1 MRIEFDPE
9 ADAYVI
15 HDQELGDFYGVTPG
29 QAQDYYIVALRIAA
43 DHARKNPEE
52 TR

>member
-15 HDQELGDFYGVTPG
+15 HDQALGNFYGATLS

-43 DHARKNPEE
+43 DHAHKNPEE
-52 TR
+52 ES